1 MAPHGLGQPM
11 APASA
16 PSKNPCTHCGAV
28 LPLSAMVKVDQE
40 GEWVYAC
47 QDCAVEVSTGKGPEK
62 R

>member
-1 MAPHGLGQPM
+1 M